1 MNSSRTLKYSVQLT
15 RLRKMNSIQIGR
27 RFSTDTHLLQKYSRV
42 AGIAGAG
49 IISLIVY
56 GLTSD
61 FKAYAYKKK
70 KVS

>member
-1 MNSSRTLKYSVQLT
+1 MNSSRTLRYSIQLT
-15 RLRKMNSIQIGR
+15 RLCKINSIPISR
-27 RFSTDTHLLQKYSRV
+27 RFSTNTHLLQQYSKV

-49 IISLIVY
+49 IISLIAY

-61 FKAYAYKKK
+61 FKVYAYKKK

>member
-1 MNSSRTLKYSVQLT
+1 MNSSKVLRYSLQLT
-15 RLRKMNSIQIGR
+15 RLRKINTIPNGR
-27 RFSTDTHLLQKYSRV
+27 RFSTDSQLFRQYSRV

-49 IISLIVY
+49 IISFIAY

-61 FKAYAYKKK
+61 IKAYAYSKK